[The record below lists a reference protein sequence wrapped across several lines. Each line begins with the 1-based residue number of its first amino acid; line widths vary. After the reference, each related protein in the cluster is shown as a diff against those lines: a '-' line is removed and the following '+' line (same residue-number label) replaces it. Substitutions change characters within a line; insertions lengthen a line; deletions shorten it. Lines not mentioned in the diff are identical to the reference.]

1 MSVIGIAAC
10 RCRRA
15 RSLPPL
21 FLAVLTLLLGACA
34 HAPRTPVAGG
44 TASAVVSKKT
54 EVLPSQRIRELLEPR
69 GIAYRLGPGDVVAI
83 GIYLHPDLSV
93 PTSGA
98 AAGRGPPG
106 AVVSNGGNLQ
116 LPLLGVV
123 HVAGLT
129 VSGLRAKLIHAY
141 RRYLKEPSISVQV
154 QEARSIRYYLLGQF
168 DKPGIKYS
176 DRPLNLLEALALG
189 GSIDLSD
196 ADLRGAYVL
205 QGGHKLPLDFRR
217 LLLDGDLNQNIAL
230 QSGDTIVVPSS
241 ASMRAYVFGAVAKP
255 GPIAF
260 VNGRLTLLQALSA
273 TGMDL
278 TNLTVA
284 KLRAVRVLR
293 SSGTRGEYFVVDAA
307 RILEGRA
314 APFPLASGDIVFVPQ
329 TLVSTWNQALRQLL
343 PSLQTIG
350 AVLNPFVQ
358 IKFLRR

>member
-1 MSVIGIAAC
+1 
-10 RCRRA
+10 
-15 RSLPPL
+15 LLPL
-21 FLAVLTLLLGACA
+21 FLATLALLLGACA
-34 HAPRTPVAGG
+34 HAPRTPAAGA
-44 TASAVVSKKT
+44 ASAVVSKKT
-54 EVLPSQRIRELLEPR
+54 ETLPPQQIRELLKPR

-83 GIYLHPDLSV
+83 GVYLHPDLSV
-93 PTSGA
+93 PPSGA
-98 AAGRGPPG
+98 TAVGPPG

-141 RRYLKEPSISVQV
+141 SRYLKEPSISVQV

-168 DKPGIKYS
+168 DTPGVKYS

-189 GSIDLSD
+189 GSIKFKD

-241 ASMRAYVFGAVAKP
+241 ASMRAYVFGAVVAKS

-278 TNLTVA
+278 TSLAAA

-293 SSGTRGEYFVVDAA
+293 SSGTRGEYFVVDAT

-314 APFPLASGDIVFVPQ
+314 APFPLDSGDIVFVPQ
-329 TLVSTWNQALRQLL
+329 TLISTWNQALQQLL
-343 PSLQTIG
+343 PSLQTLG
-350 AVLNPFVQ
+350 AVLSPFVQ

>member
-1 MSVIGIAAC
+1 MSLMGFAVR
-10 RCRRA
+10 RCRRVSF
-15 RSLPPL
+15 SLPL
-21 FLAVLTLLLGACA
+21 FLTTLALLLGACA
-34 HAPRTPVAGG
+34 HVPRTSGAGA
-44 TASAVVSKKT
+44 ASAVLSRKT
-54 EVLPSQRIRELLEPR
+54 ETLPPRQIRELLKPR

-83 GIYLHPDLSV
+83 GVYLHPDLSV
-93 PTSGA
+93 PPSGA
-98 AAGRGPPG
+98 TAVGPPG

-123 HVAGLT
+123 HVTGLT

-141 RRYLKEPSISVQV
+141 SRYLKEPSISVQV

-168 DKPGIKYS
+168 DAPGVKYS

-189 GSIDLSD
+189 GSIKFSD

-241 ASMRAYVFGAVAKP
+241 ASMRVYVFGAVAKP

-278 TNLTVA
+278 SSLTVA

-314 APFPLASGDIVFVPQ
+314 APFPLDSGDIVFVPQ
-329 TLVSTWNQALRQLL
+329 TLISTWNQAIQQLL

-358 IKFLRR
+358 LKFLRR

>member
-1 MSVIGIAAC
+1 MPVIGLAAC
-10 RCRRA
+10 RYRRA
-15 RSLPPL
+15 RLSLPL
-21 FLAVLTLLLGACA
+21 FLATLTLLLGACA
-34 HAPRTPVAGG
+34 HVPRTPVAGA
-44 TASAVVSKKT
+44 ASAVVSRKT
-54 EVLPSQRIRELLEPR
+54 ETLPPQQIRALLKPH

-83 GIYLHPDLSV
+83 GVYLHPDLSV
-93 PTSGA
+93 PPHGA
-98 AAGRGPPG
+98 TVRGPPG

-123 HVAGLT
+123 HVTGLT

-141 RRYLKEPSISVQV
+141 SRYLKEPSISVQV

-168 DKPGIKYS
+168 DTPGLKYS

-189 GSIDLSD
+189 GSIEFKD

-217 LLLDGDLNQNIAL
+217 LLLDGDPNQNIAL

-241 ASMRAYVFGAVAKP
+241 ASMRAYVFGAVVKS
-255 GPIAF
+255 GPVAF

-273 TGMDL
+273 NGMDL
-278 TNLTVA
+278 TSLTVA

-314 APFPLASGDIVFVPQ
+314 APFPLESGDIVFVPQ
-329 TLVSTWNQALRQLL
+329 TMISTWNQALQQIL
-343 PSLQTIG
+343 PSLQTLG
-350 AVLNPFVQ
+350 AVLSPFVQ